1 MLHLL
6 AEDVY
11 MHPHQA
17 MNISKGYCLKLL
29 KSLYGLRQAPRN
41 WNIHLHEFIVSLGLR
56 RSPLDHCI
64 YVGEINSVTV
74 ILAVF
79 VDDILIAAANAEV
92 LAEVKSSF
100 SKKFKIKDMGLAEE
114 FLNIRITQ
122 SSAGITID
130 QGPYVQT
137 LLEKYKVYIGSRNYA
152 DVPTMSEYMPRGEP
166 SATPNQQ
173 EFVDSFPVSSCG
185 DSPGHYVRCG
195 GAHS

>member
-1 MLHLL
+1 LVVDGSQQVSGIDYTASFAAVVKYTTLRIILAIAAVYWMQVHQLDVESAFIYAPL

-11 MHPHQA
+11 MHPHPA

-41 WNIHLHEFIVSLGLR
+41 WNILLHEFIVSLGLR

-79 VDDILIAAANAEV
+79 VDDILTAAANAEV

-100 SKKFKIKDMGLAEE
+100 SKKLKIKDMGLA
-114 FLNIRITQ
+114 
-122 SSAGITID
+122 
-130 QGPYVQT
+130 
-137 LLEKYKVYIGSRNYA
+137 
-152 DVPTMSEYMPRGEP
+152 
-166 SATPNQQ
+166 
-173 EFVDSFPVSSCG
+173 
-185 DSPGHYVRCG
+185 
-195 GAHS
+195 